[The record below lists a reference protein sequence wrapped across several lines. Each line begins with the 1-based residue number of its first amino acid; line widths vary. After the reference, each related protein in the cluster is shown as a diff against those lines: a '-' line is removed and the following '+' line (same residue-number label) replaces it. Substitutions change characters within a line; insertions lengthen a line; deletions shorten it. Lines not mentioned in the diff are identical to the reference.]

1 MNDALINLDEC
12 LSPHVTAVRR
22 GSGRLRWNVVDP
34 YGRPVR
40 VIEWT
45 CACRATVYELC
56 LAGGRAFI
64 RRTVQGEP
72 VAKTHETDW
81 ASLRQTREIW
91 GALLAG
97 YVR

>member
-1 MNDALINLDEC
+1 MTNLDEC
-12 LSPHVTAVRR
+12 LSPHVAAMRR
-22 GSGRLRWNVVDP
+22 GSGRLRWYAVDP
-34 YGRPVR
+34 YARRVR
-40 VIEWT
+40 VVDWT

-56 LAGGRAFI
+56 VAGGRAFV

-72 VAKTHETDW
+72 VAQVHETDW
-81 ASLRQTREIW
+81 ASLGQTREIW